1 MPLQDFI
8 KVARRI
14 LVKFLVAAEYDNC
27 DVYGTENG
35 ELVRLL
41 EQASFAL
48 EKRPKYNLGQLCY
61 PANEEGQHTL
71 NDSYHL

>member
-14 LVKFLVAAEYDNC
+14 LIKFLIAAEYDNC

-48 EKRPKYNLGQLCY
+48 EKRPK
-61 PANEEGQHTL
+61 
-71 NDSYHL
+71 